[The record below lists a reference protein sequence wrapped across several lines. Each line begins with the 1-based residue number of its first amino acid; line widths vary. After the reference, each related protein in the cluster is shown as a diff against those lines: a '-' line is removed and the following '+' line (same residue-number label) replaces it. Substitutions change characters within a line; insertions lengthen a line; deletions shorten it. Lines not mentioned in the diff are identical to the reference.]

1 MRPRNDKENEMA
13 KVGVGGKAKVGA
25 GPKKLYKDLVTG
37 RTYTIDQLVR
47 MRNNYRSR
55 MKKNK

>member
-1 MRPRNDKENEMA
+1 MA
-13 KVGVGGKAKVGA
+13 KVGVGGKAKVGV